1 MTIKE
6 AAKTINCEPCTIF
19 NYVKMGKLAATYNGK
34 DFDIDFDDLLDVFHI
49 PKETPPKEKAM
60 LSDESLDERSNEVS
74 NLDGYILALTQ
85 QIQEGDEQIQE
96 LHQVIAKQQKGIRQL
111 AEQLDFARQV
121 IEEMQNRKSLW
132 QRILGRIRGDG

>member
-6 AAKTINCEPCTIF
+6 AAKTINCSPCTIF

-49 PKETPPKEKAM
+49 SKGMPQTRNATLRDET
-60 LSDESLDERSNEVS
+60 LDEMPDETS
-74 NLDGYILALTQ
+74 NLDGYILSLTR

-96 LHQVIAKQQKGIRQL
+96 LYQVIARQQKSIRQL
-111 AEQLDFARQV
+111 AEQLDLSRQE

-132 QRILGRIRGDG
+132 QRILGRIRG

>member
-6 AAKTINCEPCTIF
+6 AAKTINCEPFTIF

-34 DFDIDFDDLLDVFHI
+34 DFDIDFDDLLDAFHI
-49 PKETPPKEKAM
+49 SKETPQTGNAT
-60 LSDESLDERSNEVS
+60 LRDETLDKMPDETS
-74 NLDGYILALTQ
+74 NLDGYILSLTQ

-96 LHQVIAKQQKGIRQL
+96 LHQVIAKQQKALRQL

>member
-6 AAKTINCEPCTIF
+6 AAQTINCSPCTLF

-49 PKETPPKEKAM
+49 SKETHQARNAT
-60 LSDESLDERSNEVS
+60 LRDETLDEMPDEVS
-74 NLDGYILALTQ
+74 NLDGYILSLTR

-96 LHQVIAKQQKGIRQL
+96 LHQVITRQQKAIRQL